1 LLRGIRKRSENVK
14 KWSRVGVR
22 RQLPSPLREID
33 EGSGTRRRK
42 RRCPDGSAR
51 DPDSSHDEEKTMRA
65 VLIPVA
71 MSAVLLAGPAFAA
84 QPGGQAAQGSGG
96 QQQAQAGA
104 PGAKS
109 GASSTQNGA
118 SGSQQDWQAMSQVQL
133 RGSLEKAG
141 YKNIRIVDAAYVV
154 QAVGPTGD
162 QVVMYINPPD
172 VAATASNAG
181 AGATTDQGAS
191 GPGTTGRTTPGKGS
205 GGNG

>member
-1 LLRGIRKRSENVK
+1 
-14 KWSRVGVR
+14 
-22 RQLPSPLREID
+22 
-33 EGSGTRRRK
+33 
-42 RRCPDGSAR
+42 
-51 DPDSSHDEEKTMRA
+51 MRA
-65 VLIPVA
+65 VLIPAAV
-71 MSAVLLAGPAFAA
+71 SAVLLAAPAFAA

-109 GASSTQNGA
+109 GTSGAQSGA
-118 SGSQQDWQAMSQVQL
+118 SGAQQEWQAMSQVQL
-133 RGSLEKAG
+133 RDSLEKAG

-181 AGATTDQGAS
+181 AGATADQGAS
-191 GPGTTGRTTPGKGS
+191 GPSTTGRTTPGTGS

>member
-1 LLRGIRKRSENVK
+1 
-14 KWSRVGVR
+14 
-22 RQLPSPLREID
+22 
-33 EGSGTRRRK
+33 
-42 RRCPDGSAR
+42 
-51 DPDSSHDEEKTMRA
+51 MRA
-65 VLIPVA
+65 VLIPAAV
-71 MSAVLLAGPAFAA
+71 SAVLLAAPAFAA

-109 GASSTQNGA
+109 GASGA
-118 SGSQQDWQAMSQVQL
+118 QQDWQAMSQAQL

-181 AGATTDQGAS
+181 ADQGAS
-191 GPGTTGRTTPGKGS
+191 GPSTTGRTTPGKGS

>member
-1 LLRGIRKRSENVK
+1 
-14 KWSRVGVR
+14 
-22 RQLPSPLREID
+22 
-33 EGSGTRRRK
+33 
-42 RRCPDGSAR
+42 
-51 DPDSSHDEEKTMRA
+51 MRA
-65 VLIPVA
+65 VLIPAAV
-71 MSAVLLAGPAFAA
+71 SAVLLAAPAFAA

-109 GASSTQNGA
+109 GASSTRNGA

-133 RGSLEKAG
+133 RSSLEKAG

-181 AGATTDQGAS
+181 AGATADQGAS

>member
-1 LLRGIRKRSENVK
+1 
-14 KWSRVGVR
+14 
-22 RQLPSPLREID
+22 
-33 EGSGTRRRK
+33 
-42 RRCPDGSAR
+42 
-51 DPDSSHDEEKTMRA
+51 MRA
-65 VLIPVA
+65 VLIPAAV
-71 MSAVLLAGPAFAA
+71 SAVLLAAPAFAA

-109 GASSTQNGA
+109 GASSTQNSA

-181 AGATTDQGAS
+181 ADQGAS

>member
-1 LLRGIRKRSENVK
+1 
-14 KWSRVGVR
+14 
-22 RQLPSPLREID
+22 
-33 EGSGTRRRK
+33 
-42 RRCPDGSAR
+42 
-51 DPDSSHDEEKTMRA
+51 MRA
-65 VLIPVA
+65 VLIPAAV
-71 MSAVLLAGPAFAA
+71 SAVLLAAPAFAA

-118 SGSQQDWQAMSQVQL
+118 SDSQQDWQAMSQVQL

-181 AGATTDQGAS
+181 ADQGAS
-191 GPGTTGRTTPGKGS
+191 GPSTTGRTTPGKGS

>member
-1 LLRGIRKRSENVK
+1 
-14 KWSRVGVR
+14 
-22 RQLPSPLREID
+22 
-33 EGSGTRRRK
+33 
-42 RRCPDGSAR
+42 
-51 DPDSSHDEEKTMRA
+51 MRA
-65 VLIPVA
+65 VLIPAAV
-71 MSAVLLAGPAFAA
+71 SAVLLAAPAFAA
-84 QPGGQAAQGSGG
+84 QPGGQAAQPGGQAAQGSGGQQVQAGG

-109 GASSTQNGA
+109 GASGA
-118 SGSQQDWQAMSQVQL
+118 QQEWQAMSQAQL

>member
-1 LLRGIRKRSENVK
+1 
-14 KWSRVGVR
+14 
-22 RQLPSPLREID
+22 
-33 EGSGTRRRK
+33 
-42 RRCPDGSAR
+42 
-51 DPDSSHDEEKTMRA
+51 MRA
-65 VLIPVA
+65 VLIPAAV
-71 MSAVLLAGPAFAA
+71 SAVLLAAPAFAA

-109 GASSTQNGA
+109 GASSTQNSA

-181 AGATTDQGAS
+181 AGATADQGAS
-191 GPGTTGRTTPGKGS
+191 GPSTTGRTTPGKGS